1 MLSDVL
7 HGSRR
12 GGAGRERNCVL
23 ELTQL
28 KKEIC
33 EEIRRD
39 IKDGLISPDVM
50 SGGNMSVKNQKL
62 RPISTKAKHAES
74 NLGKH

>member
-1 MLSDVL
+1 
-7 HGSRR
+7 
-12 GGAGRERNCVL
+12 VL

-39 IKDGLISPDVM
+39 IKEGLISPDVM